1 MSRRKQH
8 RRRILSEDHLNVGAR
23 AGGARIT
30 YWSGEGPDLANVRPI
45 GDNDLR
51 PLVDFVKDEVIRK
64 LAEAWDVND
73 EDGEIW
79 SVDIEGD
86 TGSLDRRVMIAA
98 PLVCHLIGH
107 PKRHFDP
114 DSTIAATLLIAVPP
128 VRGALIVAER
138 IMDGLYWPRRK
149 FD

>member
-45 GDNDLR
+45 GDNDLP

-64 LAEAWDVND
+64 LAEAWDVNY
-73 EDGEIW
+73 ENGEIW

-98 PLVCHLIGH
+98 PSFAISSVIRSGT
-107 PKRHFDP
+107 
-114 DSTIAATLLIAVPP
+114 STPT
-128 VRGALIVAER
+128 RR
-138 IMDGLYWPRRK
+138 SPRRCSSPSLLSAAP
-149 FD
+149 